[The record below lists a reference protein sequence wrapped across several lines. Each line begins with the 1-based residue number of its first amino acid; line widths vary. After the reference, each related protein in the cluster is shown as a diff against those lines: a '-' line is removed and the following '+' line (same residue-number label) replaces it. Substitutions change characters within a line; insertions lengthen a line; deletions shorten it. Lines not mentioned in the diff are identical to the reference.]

1 MISVVAP
8 LELGFL
14 LQPLFILDAIIAG
27 QSADQLAALPVGE
40 NAAET
45 FTRDARHRRE
55 IALADLLVDDDA
67 ASANILAE
75 VVRQVEQRAGNTAA
89 QRQESPGGIL
99 QTAGPASLIFVG
111 LFHDA
116 IIARRRWLP

>member
-1 MISVVAP
+1 MPTAATTLLPASSATSKTSLTGSARLDNEAE
-8 LELGFL
+8 LELCFFL
-14 LQPLFILDAIIAG
+14 QLRFVLDAIIAG
-27 QSADQLAALPVGE
+27 QSADEVAALPVGE

-75 VVRQVEQRAGNTAA
+75 VVRQVE
-89 QRQESPGGIL
+89 
-99 QTAGPASLIFVG
+99 
-111 LFHDA
+111 
-116 IIARRRWLP
+116 